1 MTSLFVKCPSC
12 SKFIKM
18 TNSVNDPSS
27 TIKRHCSHPSGLK
40 KCDFNSRL
48 QNYEI
53 VNSSS
58 RAFSNQGDRKRQ
70 KRIVEILGNIQPIN
84 HCDKE
89 DIDDDN
95 DEDINDDN
103 NQDINDDNDEDIN
116 EDNNHDNNDYN
127 EEFEQRPQELS
138 QIQYNLIVS
147 QIIQQVRPS
156 PLLKRFDTK
165 EIVYWIWAF
174 YRNQLPSKLPFF
186 GWYEFQQ
193 KVLIENDPVHQ
204 KLSFNK
210 QQGSDVSS
218 LTVALIFSTANKLGT
233 NKNKQN
239 YEIVE
244 GTKRAFSTQRP
255 PRRKSNILLSFT
267 KPFYETRVV

>member
-40 KCDFNSRL
+40 ICDFNSRL
-48 QNYEI
+48 QHYEV

-89 DIDDDN
+89 DINDDN
-95 DEDINDDN
+95 DEDIND
-103 NQDINDDNDEDIN
+103 
-116 EDNNHDNNDYN
+116 DNNHDNNDYN

-204 KLSFNK
+204 KVSFNK

-218 LTVALIFSTANKLGT
+218 LTVALIFSTANRLGT

-244 GTKRAFSTQRP
+244 GTKRAFSTQ
-255 PRRKSNILLSFT
+255 I
-267 KPFYETRVV
+267 